1 MVRYD
6 PLIAWLRRRLRLLAT
21 AGAVGVLVGAAAVV
35 ALAVLDDPTTA
46 STQAFAVGT
55 LAFGFGILGWS
66 GSALAGRSIEGLQR
80 RLDTTTDW
88 TERDSRRAMTRLSG
102 FGAGVMAGVVIV
114 TPLLP

>member
-1 MVRYD
+1 MARYD
-6 PLIAWLRRRLRLLAT
+6 PLLAWFRRRLRLVAT
-21 AGAVGVLVGAAAVV
+21 AGAVGIVLGGIAAVV
-35 ALAVLDDPTTA
+35 IAVLDDPTTA
-46 STQAFAVGT
+46 STQTFAIGT

-80 RLDTTTDW
+80 RLDTNSDW